1 MSFIFRGET
10 KEEVETEAAKIRKGI
25 ETNGKFDY
33 LLDVRQIT
41 TNTGTYWKCT
51 MQIFF
56 KEYTWEH

>member
-1 MSFIFRGET
+1 MSIVFKGE
-10 KEEVETEAAKIRKGI
+10 KSEVEARATEFLKNI